1 MTEREKLIEILGGM
15 SGIAWSPSV
24 RGIIADYLLANGV
37 TIQKWIPVWERMPN
51 FYPNKRRAV
60 LVTLKDDDGK
70 FIVTTAKY
78 SEEHKYWYDFTESRF
93 YRFDVLAWMLKPD
106 AYEPPKEE
114 TQ

>member
-1 MTEREKLIEILGGM
+1 MDVREKLLNL
-15 SGIAWSPSV
+15 
-24 RGIIADYLLANGV
+24 IIAAKREDPETGSFTEWLTDYLLANGV
-37 TIQKWIPVWERMPN
+37 TVQKWIPVWERMPN

-106 AYEPPKEE
+106 AYEPLKEE
-114 TQ
+114 T